1 MTVRLFPNR
10 ERSPK
15 GDESLLRRIGW
26 QLAAVTSLLL
36 FVLVI
41 AMALAVFLQ
50 TRDALLQP
58 LRHAVVNRAYIEAS
72 ELASGHSAPPPPHGG
87 SPSGGSR
94 SHGGFGP
101 STRLAPGE
109 EGFEDGVFLTVTDS
123 HYHILHSTAGGP
135 TGASG
140 HRIADMGAMRQARDA
155 ENGFFTTVQ
164 YRGSSYLAFTEPVFR
179 SRTDDR
185 LAGFVQ
191 TLTSETGY
199 VADIR
204 SLVNILVVV
213 AVLGLVGT
221 LAITAFVVRR
231 ALRPIRLSLERQ
243 RNFVAEAAH
252 ELRTPLT
259 IIRSSA
265 EMAVDS
271 DDSDEQ
277 QRAELTLRETSHLTR
292 LVNDLSF
299 LARADSGVMQFRR
312 EVVDVKF
319 LITQTVSDLAVLA
332 EERNVSLETRLESDV
347 HLVADPDRLRQ
358 LLLILVDNALKH
370 TPDGGSVRIDLHA
383 SRRHVS
389 MRVHDSGPGIQ
400 PADLP
405 HIFDRFYQSDRS
417 RTAEGTGLGLA
428 IAQSIGV
435 GLGGSITAAN
445 DPDGGAVFTVNLPA
459 GQSLATAAAL

>member
-1 MTVRLFPNR
+1 
-10 ERSPK
+10 
-15 GDESLLRRIGW
+15 
-26 QLAAVTSLLL
+26 
-36 FVLVI
+36 
-41 AMALAVFLQ
+41 
-50 TRDALLQP
+50 
-58 LRHAVVNRAYIEAS
+58 
-72 ELASGHSAPPPPHGG
+72 
-87 SPSGGSR
+87 
-94 SHGGFGP
+94 
-101 STRLAPGE
+101 
-109 EGFEDGVFLTVTDS
+109 
-123 HYHILHSTAGGP
+123 
-135 TGASG
+135 
-140 HRIADMGAMRQARDA
+140 
-155 ENGFFTTVQ
+155 
-164 YRGSSYLAFTEPVFR
+164 
-179 SRTDDR
+179 
-185 LAGFVQ
+185 
-191 TLTSETGY
+191 
-199 VADIR
+199 
-204 SLVNILVVV
+204 VVV